1 MGKLTVQFTGRIDD
15 DLEAL
20 AKEQGVPKTQVIRR
34 AVALMKYVED
44 ERARGHKLS
53 ITDENDHV
61 VKDIVS
67 S

>member
-1 MGKLTVQFTGRIDD
+1 MED
-15 DLEAL
+15 
-20 AKEQGVPKTQVIRR
+20 PS
-34 AVALMKYVED
+34 ED

-53 ITDENDHV
+53 ITNENDHV